1 MKMMN
6 NKSKNKYTK
15 NNLMKYKWLLF
26 GIWTLLMGML
36 LLNNLKMIKDASQNL
51 AIKEARTH
59 FQKDKVF
66 RYWSAMHGGFYVP
79 ITERTTPSSYLAHIP
94 ERDIQTPAGNKLT
107 LMNPAW
113 ALRQMNEDFA
123 DIFGVVGHITS
134 LQPLR
139 EENTPDD
146 WEARALK
153 LFENGESE
161 VLEFIESGDSLSLRL
176 IQPLITAEGCLKC
189 HEHQGYKVGDIR
201 GGVSVSVPLDVFQ
214 TQQKRVSKTTKYSF
228 AILWILG
235 IGAIIFGFNRINKNR
250 IERKNARR
258 ILQESHDNLERN
270 VEDRTKKLTNTNTKL
285 NSEIVERKKAENLLK
300 KTTERHSTMI
310 ENIGDVI
317 VIMGADGITK
327 YQSPNIEKWF
337 GWKPDD
343 LIGKNGWDNVHP
355 EDIESIQK
363 EFSKILKK
371 ETASIV
377 EFRFKCKDGNYKWI
391 ELTAVNRIND
401 PIIKGALLN
410 YHDITERKLQET
422 ELYQH
427 RNHLEELVEER
438 NHELQAFANSVAH
451 DINAPLRA
459 IEGFTKALL
468 EDYTSKLDEE
478 GKHLGKVIQENSHK
492 IGELIRGLRIF
503 VGIGR
508 KSMTFVSID
517 MKGMVKSMYYE
528 VTNSKERERINL
540 TIDDIPYIMADNIM
554 LKQVW
559 SHLII
564 NAIKFSSKQD
574 KSIISVSCIE
584 EKDKLIYSIKDNGV
598 GIDMKYHDDMF
609 NLFRKLHVEREFE
622 GHGVGLA
629 LAQRIIERHRGKVWA
644 ESEKD
649 KGATFYFSLPIR
661 KD

>member
-1 MKMMN
+1 MMN